1 MKEEKYLPGTYF
13 NLFFLFLRTKEHKFI
28 TVKWPFYPKYIL
40 QDVWQNY
47 KVIIEGY
54 IAFPRNYKNKICAGK
69 QRLPWLRNSGRNEFS
84 MVKSWNTKRFK
95 LVCLHHQQTWNIK
108 HIQMNLQNVF
118 CDIIILINILKTVL
132 NKYYAERVQ
141 DSNFFFL
148 QKQCKYKLF

>member
-1 MKEEKYLPGTYF
+1 MLIKCIHRNILLTAPPTWLANFNNERRKIFTGYV
-13 NLFFLFLRTKEHKFI
+13 NLFFSCFWGQRNTSLLQLSDLFILSTYYRMFGKITKWLK
-28 TVKWPFYPKYIL
+28 
-40 QDVWQNY
+40 
-47 KVIIEGY
+47 GY

-118 CDIIILINILKTVL
+118 CDIIILINILKTV
-132 NKYYAERVQ
+132 E
-141 DSNFFFL
+141 
-148 QKQCKYKLF
+148 